1 MSGRLHSIHPDRIH
15 TLKKGRPG
23 TGPVVYWMSR
33 DQRIRDNWGVL
44 HAQNMAL
51 ERDLPLIICFCLVPE
66 FLEAG
71 TRQYEFMLQGLEE
84 TAREARERNIAFR
97 LLIGDPIRE
106 LTRLTERMQACALIT
121 DFDPLR
127 IKQTWQRGV
136 AEQIS
141 IPVIEVDSHN
151 IVPCRRV
158 SSKQEYAAR
167 TIRPKL
173 HKLLPEFLTPFPEP
187 VRHPVQFPKP
197 IPEPDW
203 DAARASLKT
212 GAFGPA
218 LKKPVPGTAA
228 GMLRLEHFLTRGL
241 AEYGRSRNDPTA
253 DALSGLSPYHHFGQV
268 APQRSA
274 LMALERGG
282 PHPEAREGFLEQLVV
297 RRELSDNFCLHN
309 PHYDSL
315 AGIPD
320 WARTTLDAHRDDPRE
335 FVYDMD
341 RLEAGKT
348 HDPLWNAAQMEMV
361 RSGTMHGYM
370 RMYWA
375 KKILEWSAT
384 PEEAVSHAI
393 CLNDR
398 YELDGRDPNGYVG
411 VLWAMGGVH
420 DRGWK
425 ERPVFGKIRYMNFA
439 GCKRKFNI
447 NAYIEMWD
455 T

>member
-1 MSGRLHSIHPDRIH
+1 
-15 TLKKGRPG
+15 
-23 TGPVVYWMSR
+23 
-33 DQRIRDNWGVL
+33 
-44 HAQNMAL
+44 
-51 ERDLPLIICFCLVPE
+51 
-66 FLEAG
+66 
-71 TRQYEFMLQGLEE
+71 
-84 TAREARERNIAFR
+84 
-97 LLIGDPIRE
+97 
-106 LTRLTERMQACALIT
+106 
-121 DFDPLR
+121 
-127 IKQTWQRGV
+127 
-136 AEQIS
+136 
-141 IPVIEVDSHN
+141 
-151 IVPCRRV
+151 
-158 SSKQEYAAR
+158 
-167 TIRPKL
+167 
-173 HKLLPEFLTPFPEP
+173 
-187 VRHPVQFPKP
+187 
-197 IPEPDW
+197 
-203 DAARASLKT
+203 
-212 GAFGPA
+212 
-218 LKKPVPGTAA
+218 
-228 GMLRLEHFLTRGL
+228 
-241 AEYGRSRNDPTA
+241 
-253 DALSGLSPYHHFGQV
+253 
-268 APQRSA
+268 
-274 LMALERGG
+274 MALERGG

-341 RLEAGKT
+341 RLEAGRT